1 MSTIWLPNK
10 TLSVNPLPAFVRI
23 RTIDIPVACPVV
35 YSMRW
40 IILIA
45 LAIFL
50 SALPVSAQTD
60 SQSPPPKLV
69 KTPTAL
75 PPSKAE
81 PESPQAYLP
90 PRAPEKE
97 GPTAADVGPVQ
108 KHFVRASTTDN
119 LEALAATP
127 DGDDAW
133 DNAAIRNAHEKI
145 ALDKRITVPLIHDVL
160 NDGPV
165 ASSDNAALQYEITYL
180 DWGAVTKEQLLARR
194 GHYFTITWDND
205 GPKADFVARFE
216 YREVKSKEIIRT
228 LTQNMPKVSGTT
240 RSYFAVTDQAYL
252 TYGPVVSWRFSIL
265 KGDTVVA
272 QAKSFIW

>member
-1 MSTIWLPNK
+1 
-10 TLSVNPLPAFVRI
+10 
-23 RTIDIPVACPVV
+23 
-35 YSMRW
+35 MRW

-45 LAIFL
+45 LAASM
-50 SALPVSAQTD
+50 SALPASAQTD
-60 SQSPPPKLV
+60 NQTAPPKPV

-75 PPSKAE
+75 PSAKAE
-81 PESPQAYLP
+81 PENPQAYLP
-90 PRAPEKE
+90 PVAHEKE

-108 KHFVRASTTDN
+108 KHFVRASTTDD
-119 LEALAATP
+119 LAALAATP

-133 DNAAIRNAHEKI
+133 DNAAIRDAHEKI

-165 ASSDNAALQYEITYL
+165 ASSDNPSLQYEITYL
-180 DWGAVTKEQLLARR
+180 DWGAVTQEQLLARR

-205 GPKADFVARFE
+205 GPKSDFVARFE

-228 LTQNMPKVSGTT
+228 LTQNMPRVSGTT

-272 QAKSFIW
+272 QARSYIW